1 MKMRIV
7 LLSIVLALVY
17 GANAQTIKV
26 NAGPEFLHSFSHDP
40 GFWGAGVSAQGEVWV
55 KERLGLGLNTGFLR
69 FASTRPLIPTGTIT
83 YNAIP
88 VLAVI
93 KYPLPLIKNLY
104 GQDAMGYTIATDV
117 HYRNNGEKVPGG
129 FTYYFSLGYEFAK
142 HFDVAVKVG
151 RSRFDKKD
159 RPANVNE
166 HNLGLKL
173 AYIF

>member
-1 MKMRIV
+1 MQKLY
-7 LLSIVLALVY
+7 LLAALFAITY
-17 GANAQTIKV
+17 DADAQKIKV
-26 NAGPEFLHSFSHDP
+26 NVGPEFLHSFNHDP
-40 GFWGAGVSAQGEVWV
+40 GFWGAGVSVQGEVWV

-69 FASTRPLIPTGTIT
+69 FASTRPLIPAGTIT

-93 KYPLPLIKNLY
+93 KYPLPLVKNLY
-104 GQDAMGYTIATDV
+104 GQDAMGYTFATDV

-142 HFDVAVKVG
+142 HFDVAIKVG

-159 RPANVNE
+159 RPVNVNE

-173 AYIF
+173 AYVF